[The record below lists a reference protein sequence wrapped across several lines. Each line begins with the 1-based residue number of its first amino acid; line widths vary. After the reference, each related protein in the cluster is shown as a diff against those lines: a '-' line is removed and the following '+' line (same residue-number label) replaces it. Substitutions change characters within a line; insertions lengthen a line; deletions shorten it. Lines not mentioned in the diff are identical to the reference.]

1 MEADN
6 PHDPQPNWR
15 VMYRLKRGLYYE
27 FGPQGVTHV
36 GFVISFN
43 EPFDFWVWLG
53 TTTDLDWDALQGD
66 PTVDDRIR
74 TLVQLRR

>member
-6 PHDPQPNWR
+6 PTTRNR
-15 VMYRLKRGLYYE
+15 TGGSCIASRGLYYE